1 MAFEKATNIDDMRRL
16 YAFFLF
22 HPERV
27 MNRTGIT
34 SLVLA
39 FIIVTFFLAGTGSAE
54 TGPVVPKVLG
64 IRDAVRIAVAHN
76 PAAKAAEAKVS
87 AAEERLTEAKS
98 GLYPRVGVSGTYN
111 RTTSPM
117 MAFGTK
123 LNQGRIGSE
132 DFLPDRL
139 NNPDAVDDYG
149 LTVSADWFL
158 FDSGQTW
165 YGTRQ
170 ARMGREAA
178 GLGRDRMTQEI
189 IARTVSS
196 YNGFLLVRENLKTT
210 QQALKTAEATL
221 KLVNSRFENGLVVE
235 SDLLQTEVHIA
246 DLKQR
251 VFQVE
256 SMVSIS
262 RAALC
267 AAMGVDP
274 GTPFEPGDELTS
286 DPETTASLDE
296 WLKTAE
302 HKRPDLLAMREQ
314 EAAAETE
321 IKKARA
327 ARLPGV
333 ALSGEY
339 STHADGINEGHDS
352 YSIGARVTLNLFSG
366 FQVSARVRE
375 AKANLREIRAGCEG
389 LVQSISVETR
399 TAYYQAKSAWEEIKV
414 TGAAETQANEALRIV
429 RDRYK
434 NGLLTIVELL
444 NSELSLQQT
453 RTNHFRAIHDYNEAR
468 MKLALSAGTL
478 DEALQ

>member
-1 MAFEKATNIDDMRRL
+1 
-16 YAFFLF
+16 
-22 HPERV
+22 
-27 MNRTGIT
+27 MNRTGMT
-34 SLVLA
+34 SLAFA
-39 FIIVTFFLAGTGSAE
+39 FIIVQFFLAGTSLAE
-54 TGPVVPKVLG
+54 TGPTVPGVLG
-64 IRDAVRIAVAHN
+64 IRDAIRIAVAHN
-76 PAAKAAEAKVS
+76 PAARAAEAKVS
-87 AAEERLTEAKS
+87 AAEESLTEAKS
-98 GLYPRVGVSGTYN
+98 GYYPRVGLSGSYN

-123 LNQGRIGSE
+123 LNQGRIGQE

-139 NNPDAVDDYG
+139 NNPDAIGDYG
-149 LTVSADWFL
+149 LTFSTTWFL

-165 YGTRQ
+165 YGIRQ

-189 IARTVSS
+189 IARTVSA
-196 YNGFLLVRENLKTT
+196 YNGFLLMRENLKTIR
-210 QQALKTAEATL
+210 QALKTAEATL
-221 KLVNSRFENGLVVE
+221 TLVKSRFENGLVVK
-235 SDLLQTEVHIA
+235 SDLLQTEVRIS

-267 AAMGVDP
+267 AAMGVNP
-274 GTPFEPGDELTS
+274 GTPFEPGDKLTS

-296 WLKTAE
+296 WLQTART
-302 HKRPDLLAMREQ
+302 KRPDLLAMGEQ
-314 EAAAETE
+314 VAAAETE

-339 STHADGINEGHDS
+339 STHADGINDGHDS
-352 YSIGARVTLNLFSG
+352 YSIGAQVTLNLFSG
-366 FQVSARVRE
+366 FQVSARVRKAE
-375 AKANLREIRAGCEG
+375 ANLREVRAGRDG
-389 LVQSISVETR
+389 LVQSISIETQ

-414 TGAAETQANEALRIV
+414 TAAAEAQAKEALRIV

-444 NSELSLQQT
+444 NAELSLQQT
-453 RTNHFRAIHDYNEAR
+453 GTNRFRAIHDYNEAR

-478 DEALQ
+478 NETLR